1 MNAFAGRHVLSLN
14 QFDRDDLEFL
24 FDATD
29 EVGRELAKGEVRRD
43 LEGRI
48 LMSAF
53 FDKSTRTRLAHE
65 TAMLRLG
72 GSVSGFADAAVTRAS
87 GRTQES
93 SVDVFRM
100 LALYGDVIVT
110 RHPVTGEPARAAEA
124 IDGAL
129 IINAGDGTGEHPTQA
144 MVDLYT
150 IRQRFG
156 RIDGLTIVF
165 VNDLR
170 MRCTRSLLR
179 GLRKYD
185 CQVRCVAA
193 RGMDIDPL
201 LRAEVE
207 GAGRTITFHDDLI
220 GVLPEADVVYSS
232 PTVLAE
238 LPEDAVPRPAAGE
251 LPLGRELLEAVAK
264 DTLAVLHPLP
274 RKEELPAD
282 VDDTPYNA
290 YFQQAANGVTLRM
303 ALLRLMLG
311 GPSVGDSPTGTA
323 RT

>member
-1 MNAFAGRHVLSLN
+1 VNAFAGQHVLSLK
-14 QFDRDDLEFL
+14 QYGPDDLEVL
-24 FDATD
+24 FNATD
-29 EVGRELAKGEVRRD
+29 EANRELASGRVPRD
-43 LEGRI
+43 LEGKI

-72 GSVSGFADAAVTRAS
+72 GVVSGFADAAVTRAS
-87 GRTQES
+87 GKTQEAPT
-93 SVDVFRM
+93 DIFRM

-144 MVDLYT
+144 LVDLYT

-156 RIDGLTIVF
+156 RLDDLTIVL

-170 MRCTRSLLR
+170 MRCTRSLLF
-179 GLRKYD
+179 GLRQYK
-185 CQVRCVAA
+185 CEVHCVAA
-193 RGMDIDPL
+193 PGMDLDPL

-207 GAGRTITFHDDLI
+207 GAGRHITFHDDLVGI
-220 GVLPEADVVYSS
+220 LPEADVIYSS
-232 PTVLAE
+232 PTVTAE
-238 LPEDAVPRPAAGE
+238 LPEGTTPHPPAGE
-251 LPLGRELLEAVAK
+251 LPLCRELLEAAAK

-274 RKEELPAD
+274 RKQELSTD
-282 VDDTPYNA
+282 VDDTAYNA
-290 YFQQAANGVTLRM
+290 YFQEAANGVTLRM
-303 ALLRLMLG
+303 ALLRLMFG
-311 GPSVGDSPTGTA
+311 S
-323 RT
+323 